1 MRFDLKLAMRT
12 ALVCLLAATF
22 ALPQNMFADSHV
34 VSSAD
39 LQKQA
44 VAASQTRQQNIQDV
58 RQFLSTPAAQKA
70 LNNAKVNSEQVKTAV
85 SQLNDAELAQ
95 MAARTHKAQADFAAG
110 TLTDRDLVLII
121 LGLVALI
128 LIIVAVR

>member
-1 MRFDLKLAMRT
+1 MRFEFNLAART
-12 ALVCLLAATF
+12 ALVCLLAAMF

-44 VAASQTRQQNIQDV
+44 VTASQTRQQNIQDV

-70 LNNAKVNSEQVKTAV
+70 LSTAKVNPEQVKTAV

-95 MAARTHKAQADFAAG
+95 MAARAHKAQVDFAAG
-110 TLTDRDLVLII
+110 NLNDRDLILII

>member
-12 ALVCLLAATF
+12 TLVCLLAATF

-85 SQLNDAELAQ
+85 SQLNED
-95 MAARTHKAQADFAAG
+95 
-110 TLTDRDLVLII
+110 DR
-121 LGLVALI
+121 
-128 LIIVAVR
+128 VRIDVHSNLLRA

>member
-1 MRFDLKLAMRT
+1 MHFDLKLAVRT

-34 VSSAD
+34 VTSAD
-39 LQKQA
+39 LQKEA
-44 VAASQTRQQNIQDV
+44 VTASQTRQQNILDV
-58 RQFLSTPAAQKA
+58 QQFLSTPAAQKA
-70 LNNAKVNSEQVKTAV
+70 LSNAKVNPEQVKTAV

-95 MAARTHKAQADFAAG
+95 MASRAHKAQADFAAG
-110 TLTDRDLVLII
+110 TLSDRDLVLII

>member
-1 MRFDLKLAMRT
+1 MHFDLKLPHRVAFT
-12 ALVCLLAATF
+12 CLLIAAF
-22 ALPQNMFADSHV
+22 ALPQGLFAESHV

-39 LQKQA
+39 LQKEVVQSSQA
-44 VAASQTRQQNIQDV
+44 RQQNIQQV
-58 RQFLSTPAAQKA
+58 QQFLSTPLARKT
-70 LNNAKVNSEQVKTAV
+70 LKDAKVNPEQIKTAV
-85 SQLNDAELAQ
+85 SQMSDAELAQ
-95 MAARTHKAQADFAAG
+95 MASRAQTAQANFAAG

>member
-1 MRFDLKLAMRT
+1 MHFDLKFAVRT

-34 VSSAD
+34 VTSAD
-39 LQKQA
+39 LQKEA
-44 VAASQTRQQNIQDV
+44 VTASQTRQQNILDV
-58 RQFLSTPAAQKA
+58 QQFLSTPAAQKA
-70 LNNAKVNSEQVKTAV
+70 LSNAKVNPEQVKTAV

-95 MAARTHKAQADFAAG
+95 MASRAHKAQADFAAG
-110 TLTDRDLVLII
+110 TLSDRDLVLII

>member
-1 MRFDLKLAMRT
+1 MRFDLKLAGRA
-12 ALVCLLAATF
+12 ALVCLVAATF
-22 ALPQNMFADSHV
+22 ALPQHMFADSHV
-34 VSSAD
+34 VSRAD

-44 VAASQTRQQNIQDV
+44 VTASQARQQNIQDV
-58 RQFLSTPAAQKA
+58 REFLSSPSAQKA
-70 LNNAKVNSEQVKTAV
+70 LSNAKVNSEQVKTAV

-110 TLTDRDLVLII
+110 NLTDHDLVLII

>member
-1 MRFDLKLAMRT
+1 MRFEFKLAART
-12 ALVCLLAATF
+12 VLVCLLAAMF
-22 ALPQNMFADSHV
+22 ALPQNMLADSHV
-34 VSSAD
+34 VSSSD

-44 VAASQTRQQNIQDV
+44 LTASQTRQQNIQDV

-70 LNNAKVNSEQVKTAV
+70 LSDAKVNPQQVKTAV

-95 MAARTHKAQADFAAG
+95 MASRAHKAQADFAAG
-110 TLTDRDLVLII
+110 NLTDHDLVLIM

>member
-1 MRFDLKLAMRT
+1 MHFDFKLAART
-12 ALVCLLAATF
+12 ALVCLLASMF

-39 LQKQA
+39 LQKQS
-44 VAASQTRQQNIQDV
+44 VTASQTRQQNIQDV

-70 LNNAKVNSEQVKTAV
+70 LSDAKVNPEQVKTAI

-95 MAARTHKAQADFAAG
+95 MASRAHKAQANFAAG